1 MTRILTYN
9 ILYGGTGRVNE
20 LTKMIGSARPDIV
33 GLVEASDPQVVEEL
47 AHSFDK
53 SGTYSMQH
61 YMTAPGK
68 HKRDHQLAVLSRLPV
83 IRVEAHVRPGIL
95 TRPLL
100 EVCVEESGGE
110 QLTVFVTHLTAAFNQ
125 LRAGDFFRRREV
137 QEIMNIMAPKRGTSH
152 LLIGDF
158 NALAPGD
165 SLQASAL
172 LRYLLDIDRRYPHTS
187 STLTGLPNLESVIP
201 WYLRVF
207 NPLLRAIPR
216 NKLLS
221 ALFDATVSLYA
232 PRESIG
238 LLRNAGYV
246 DCFRCMN
253 PRARGFTCPTE
264 SPAGRIDFIFASPH
278 LARRLAMCC
287 VVTEGEGVPGD
298 QASDHFP
305 LCAEFCEP

>member
-20 LTKMIGSARPDIV
+20 LTKMIGSARPDVV

-47 AHSFDK
+47 AHSLDK
-53 SGTYSMQH
+53 SGSYGMQH

-68 HKRDHQLAVLSRLPV
+68 HKRDQQLAVLSRLPV

-100 EVCVEESGGE
+100 EVCVEEAGGE

-125 LRAGDFFRRREV
+125 LRAGDYIRRREV
-137 QEIMNIMAPKRGTSH
+137 QEIMNIMAPRRGTSH
-152 LLIGDF
+152 LLMGDF

-165 SLQASAL
+165 NLQASAL
-172 LRYLLDIDRRYPHTS
+172 LRYLLDIDRRYPQTP

-201 WYLRVF
+201 WYLRAF

-216 NKLLS
+216 NKLLC
-221 ALFDATVSLYA
+221 ALFDASVSLYA
-232 PRESIG
+232 PRQSIG
-238 LLRNAGYV
+238 LLRNASYV
-246 DCFRCMN
+246 DCFRRMN

-305 LCAEFCEP
+305 LCAEFREP